1 MVRLEEAK
9 ITSQG
14 QVSIPKRVREKL
26 HLQRGDRIV
35 FLEDGVG
42 RIIIQEVE
50 KPFDL
55 TPEEWEEFL
64 AKTRK
69 EPVKRLKG
77 KAAALRHL
85 DRLSKK

>member
-14 QVSIPKRVREKL
+14 QVSIPKTVRDKL
-26 HLQRGDRIV
+26 HLQKGDRIV

-50 KPFDL
+50 QPPDL
-55 TPEEWEEFL
+55 TPEEWEAFFK
-64 AKTRK
+64 KTRK
-69 EPVKRLKG
+69 ERATRMKG
-77 KAAALRHL
+77 KAAALQHL